1 MAVARL
7 TRVVLVLVVAV
18 AACLTLVSQA
28 AAASLN
34 IRDDAGVLTA
44 ADQQA
49 IHDSAN
55 RAPFS
60 VYVWTVKGGYT
71 GNKPGFVAA
80 ADALV
85 TRNQTVVIA
94 VDTTEKFSHV
104 AARNA
109 RVSSAATAAAKSI
122 ADSSFAHGQ
131 WGAGINAAIGSLSTA
146 AAGRRGNA
154 AQVAPAGAQGSFPW
168 TGLIILLVI
177 VGAIIAAVKALG
189 RSRQRRGMVGPRND
203 VGPGYGSGGAG
214 PAGYGGGVGYG
225 GGAGY
230 GPGYGGGGRGVG
242 GMLAGGAVGGLGG
255 GLLGYELGK
264 EAGERRDGPDNG
276 GYADQGQGGFVESDQ
291 GGGGADWGG
300 GGGDDSGGDGY
311 GGDDSGGGGG
321 DSDF

>member
-7 TRVVLVLVVAV
+7 TRFLLVLVAV
-18 AACLTLVSQA
+18 FGACLGLVSQA
-28 AAASLN
+28 AAAGLN

-44 ADQQA
+44 ADQQT

-94 VDTTEKFSHV
+94 VDTTEKFSHI

-109 RVSSAATAAAKSI
+109 RLSSAATAAAKSI

-131 WGAGINAAIGSLSTA
+131 WGAGINAAIGSLTTA
-146 AAGRRGNA
+146 AARPRANA
-154 AQVAPAGAQGSFPW
+154 AQVPPAGAQSSFPW

-177 VGAIIAAVKALG
+177 VGAIIAAVKMG
-189 RSRQRRGMVGPRND
+189 RSRQRRGMAGPRND
-203 VGPGYGSGGAG
+203 MGPGYG
-214 PAGYGGGVGYG
+214 PGGGLAGYG

-230 GPGYGGGGRGVG
+230 GPGYGGGGGRGIG
-242 GMLAGGAVGGLGG
+242 GMVAGGALGGLGG

-264 EAGERRDGPDNG
+264 EAGERRDGPDDGGYLDQGQG
-276 GYADQGQGGFVESDQ
+276 GYAGQDQGGFVESDQ

-300 GGGDDSGGDGY
+300 GYDDGI
-311 GGDDSGGGGG
+311 DSGGGG